1 MTKII
6 KLLIF
11 IYALIFSMSS
21 LSNSYSAEYQ
31 SIVKSSGEDVPSLLK
46 KALNQTILKVLGS
59 KREFNLNEK
68 KIRELKTEKYIKEYQ
83 FIDFEGE
90 EAIEVIINLRSLQKK
105 LLDLNL
111 GISFKKDPKISA
123 WVLCKS
129 DFSSIEAAKA
139 LEQKCKSVK
148 KEFKEITNERG
159 VSIIYPILDAKDI
172 SLFSLESDINLNELT
187 FFNDRYPTDS
197 WFFCEISRTS
207 DWCYL
212 PLDFNKNLSTLD
224 INSKYKP
231 AIGLNVLI
239 DNLLSNE
246 RLNLEEK
253 INIPYEVKVTGLLD
267 YSNHLAFKEIF
278 ENVLFIKD
286 FNLISLEDNT
296 ASYSFFLLSS
306 EKNLFNFIENTE
318 NIDLVSMERDTIYL
332 KASK

>member
-6 KLLIF
+6 KLLLL
-11 IYALIFSMSS
+11 IYALTFSMSS
-21 LSNSYSAEYQ
+21 FSNSYSTEYQ
-31 SIVKSSGEDVPSLLK
+31 SIVKSSGEDVPTLLK
-46 KALNQTILKVLGS
+46 KALNQTVLKVLGS

-68 KIRELKTEKYIKEYQ
+68 KIRELETQKYIKEYQ
-83 FIDFEGE
+83 FID
-90 EAIEVIINLRSLQKK
+90 IEVIINLRSLQKK

-111 GISFKKDPKISA
+111 GISFKKDPKILA
-123 WVLCKS
+123 WVICKS
-129 DFSSIEAAKA
+129 DFSSMQAAKA

-148 KEFKEITNERG
+148 KEFKEITDERG
-159 VSIIYPILDAKDI
+159 VSIIYPILDSKDI

-187 FFNDRYPTDS
+187 FFNDRYPADS

-253 INIPYEVKVTGLLD
+253 INIPYKVKVSGLLD

-278 ENVLFIKD
+278 ENVLFIKNFD
-286 FNLISLEDNT
+286 LISLENNT
-296 ASYSFFLLSS
+296 ASYSFFLLLS
-306 EKNLFNFIENTE
+306 EKNLFNLIENTE

>member
-1 MTKII
+1 M
-6 KLLIF
+6 
-11 IYALIFSMSS
+11 
-21 LSNSYSAEYQ
+21 
-31 SIVKSSGEDVPSLLK
+31 
-46 KALNQTILKVLGS
+46 
-59 KREFNLNEK
+59 NEK
-68 KIRELKTEKYIKEYQ
+68 KIRELETQKYIKEYQ

-123 WVLCKS
+123 WVICKS
-129 DFSSIEAAKA
+129 DFSSMQAAKA

-148 KEFKEITNERG
+148 KEFKEITDERG
-159 VSIIYPILDAKDI
+159 VSIIYPILDSKDI

-187 FFNDRYPTDS
+187 FFNDRYPADS

-212 PLDFNKNLSTLD
+212 PLDSNKNLSTLD

-253 INIPYEVKVTGLLD
+253 INIP
-267 YSNHLAFKEIF
+267 SNHLAFKEIF
-278 ENVLFIKD
+278 ENVLFIKNFD
-286 FNLISLEDNT
+286 LISLENNT
-296 ASYSFFLLSS
+296 ASYSFFLLSN
-306 EKNLFNFIENTE
+306 EKNLFNLIENIE